1 MTLVETKNQQSAVI
15 NQKSSIQKRKS
26 KIENRKSEIV
36 RRPRRL
42 RATPALRAMVRETE
56 LNARDFIYPLF
67 VRHGE
72 GRSEIRSMPGVYQLS
87 VPEAVREA
95 EKASALG
102 VPAVILFGIPA
113 EKDPIGLENFAED
126 GIVQQA
132 IRAIKRAIPEMVV
145 VTDVCLCEY
154 TDHGHCGVLNTR
166 TPTSYHPRSGPDVGI
181 PKSGDFGLLRPN
193 LPEGYVLND
202 ETLDI
207 LAKVA
212 VSHAEC
218 GADIVAPSG
227 MMDGMVAAI
236 RGALDEHGF
245 EHLPILSYAVKYAS
259 SFYGPFREAA
269 EGAPKFGDRKSH
281 QMDPANVR
289 EALKEAALDVDEGA
303 DMLMVKPALAY
314 LDVIRVVK
322 DAYPEIPL
330 AAYNVSGEYAMVKAA
345 AANGW
350 IDEAKVTLETLTAM
364 KRAGADLILTYHAL
378 DAAKWLK

>member
-1 MTLVETKNQQSAVI
+1 MALFEI
-15 NQKSSIQKRKS
+15 ENQKTSSVTPRSSLIT
-26 KIENRKSEIV
+26 
-36 RRPRRL
+36 RPRRL

-56 LNARDFIYPLF
+56 LNPRDFIYPLF
-67 VRHGE
+67 VRHGQ
-72 GRSEIRSMPGVYQLS
+72 GRNEIRSMPGVYQLS
-87 VPEAVREA
+87 VEEAVREA
-95 EKASALG
+95 EAAVKAG
-102 VPAVILFGIPA
+102 VNAVILFGIPK
-113 EKDPIGLENFAED
+113 EKDPIGLENFADD

-132 IRAIKRAIPEMVV
+132 IRAIKKEIPEMVV

-154 TDHGHCGVLNTR
+154 TDHGHCGILNTGEHFQA
-166 TPTSYHPRSGPDVGI
+166 S
-181 PKSGDFGLLRPN
+181 

-202 ETLDI
+202 PTLDV

-236 RGALDEHGF
+236 RSALDHAG
-245 EHLPILSYAVKYAS
+245 HDNLPILSYAVKYAS

-289 EALKEAALDVDEGA
+289 EALREAALDVKEGA
-303 DMLMVKPALAY
+303 DILMVKPALAY

-322 DAYPEIPL
+322 DAFPELPM
-330 AAYNVSGEYAMVKAA
+330 AAYDVSGEYAMIKAA

-378 DAAKWLK
+378 EAANWLK

>member
-1 MTLVETKNQQSAVI
+1 
-15 NQKSSIQKRKS
+15 
-26 KIENRKSEIV
+26 
-36 RRPRRL
+36 L
-42 RATPALRAMVRETE
+42 RQTEALRSMVRETE

-72 GRSEIRSMPGVYQLS
+72 GRTPIASMPGIAQLS
-87 VPEAVREA
+87 VDEAVRETAKAA
-95 EKASALG
+95 ELNI
-102 VPAVILFGIPA
+102 PAVILFGIPA

-132 IRAIKRAIPEMVV
+132 IRAIKKEFPEMVI

-154 TDHGHCGVLNTR
+154 TDHGHCGILNVAPEGSETR
-166 TPTSYHPRSGPDVGI
+166 PSPG
-181 PKSGDFGLLRPN
+181 

-202 ETLDI
+202 PTLDV
-207 LAKVA
+207 LGKVA

-227 MMDGMVAAI
+227 MMDGMVGAI
-236 RGALDEHGF
+236 RDALDETGF
-245 EHLPILSYAVKYAS
+245 ENIPILSYAVKYAS
-259 SFYGPFREAA
+259 SFYGPFRDAA

-289 EALKEAALDVDEGA
+289 EALREAALDVEEGA

-314 LDVIRVVK
+314 LDVIRTVK
-322 DAYPEIPL
+322 DAFPELPM

-350 IDEAKVTLETLTAM
+350 IDEAKVVLETLTSM

-378 DAAKWLK
+378 DAANWLK